1 MLRMNSCRAGGLLFS
16 VLVLF
21 GGVILF
27 GAETPSPEPPEVRLE
42 KLAGL
47 PTVPREIAEAIQ
59 DHRYDE
65 AVRLID
71 EELTRKPAQSDY
83 LVYLKGRALYLQ
95 QQYDAAVEVFRQAE
109 KEFPK
114 SSWRYWFR
122 FGQALA
128 LARKGDFAGAE
139 AIYRDEAQRILSP
152 ERSEELAAVY
162 IEFADRYFQP
172 ANPME
177 EKPDY
182 NKAREFYTRA
192 LEVNPSPSVR
202 ARIAFQI
209 ARCHHLA
216 PAWLQAATAY
226 REFLQQFPGDP
237 REVQARLYLGEVL
250 LAMGNTVEA
259 RRVWEDLLSKFG
271 DQPGEEVATAAF
283 RLAETR
289 GMPSPAT
296 DEDLSQGVNYLR
308 QFLERFPKDRRVPAA
323 YLQMAQGYAHLQHWD
338 EAEKV
343 LSEFLADP
351 RAEKSPE
358 RAEAIFLLGSVY
370 LNEQRFAKA
379 IETWRTFIEQ
389 FPTHPRWS
397 EVQTLIID
405 AEYQEAVSLHEA
417 EKYSEAEGAFRK
429 FLASHPLDSRA
440 PEILF
445 TLGTIA
451 FQQKNYEEAIRRWQ
465 QLADKYPD
473 NTWGQKAIYTI
484 AQVYEEKLLDAEKA
498 LEYYRKVTGPLASV
512 AQSAI
517 AKLTARTLW
526 AETVRV
532 YRSDEIPKI
541 RLVTRNIEKVTIA
554 IYRIDPE
561 AYFRKYRTLQGVE
574 HLDLALIDPD
584 EKREFTIPDYKPYV
598 ELETFIPL
606 PLPGDQKAG
615 VAAVTISSQTL
626 EVTTLLLQS
635 DLDLV
640 VKSSREELFVFA
652 ENMRETKPWAGVR
665 LLVAAGDGQLQE
677 VRTNE
682 EGIYLGKLPG
692 NSSEEVSVL
701 AIADGH
707 VTSNEWSLEGVSTA
721 RGLTDRGLIYT
732 DRPIYRPGQVVNV
745 RGIIRLAS
753 SQKAETPQ
761 EAPGA
766 TAENQSESPQGSAD
780 RLIAPV
786 GRKFHLQVLDSA
798 NRPLRAIDVTL
809 DSYGCLHDQF
819 FLPEAAPLGQYR
831 VVADDGE
838 GHVFQGGFQVTSFE
852 VDPVQ
857 ITIDTPRQVY
867 YRGEKIEGTIRV
879 AFSFGT
885 PLGREEVRYQL
896 AGEPVQTAIT
906 DENGEVRFSF
916 DTRDYSEAQ
925 VLPFQVVLPRRN
937 LTSGVNFVLAIQGFS
952 IHLSTPREV
961 YLPGES
967 FEVRVETKDAA
978 GKPCAEKLV
987 LKAMRRTRAG
997 RIQGSVTV
1005 SETPVETD
1013 SDGTGRIVLRLEE
1026 GGEYILRAE
1035 GTDRF
1040 GHPIWG
1046 EIAVKVSD
1054 DKDSDRLHIFADRH
1068 TFRVGDTARV
1078 RIHWKEQPTLAV
1090 VCFQGAH
1097 ILGHRLV
1104 SLKTG
1109 DNELDI
1115 PISGEMAP
1123 RFDLSVAVMRDVRDE
1138 RALVGRPSADSGD
1151 TVAELTPPP
1160 RRFFEAVSGF
1170 DVQRDLRV
1178 KVEWKIKGQPAKK
1191 TPSPGDELEVTLIT
1205 TDAQGQ
1211 PIPAQVSV
1219 ALVESLLL
1227 ERFGRGPSL
1236 VEWFR
1241 GETREG
1247 AFRTLST
1254 IEFRYQPITRPINR
1268 LLLAEEEREQ
1278 LEADEAATR
1287 LALGTLG
1294 GMGGGFAESNRDAA
1308 AMAAQPGIP
1317 AMEAL
1322 RKRKQEQLAEAEQEK
1337 KANALARSGRP
1348 TDGKSA
1354 EAKQIFEGGM
1364 TELPAVNAAGERQ
1377 LKLAMDKYFARA
1389 EEEKASAAGR
1399 FLLPTQANLQQVSTM
1414 SAREFL
1420 VLDAQGRLQ
1429 FLGPGQLEK
1438 ADLAALAEQLN
1449 KQGSLLYPLS
1459 SAAETAFW
1467 DPAVETGPDG
1477 KATLTI
1483 PIPDRATTWRLIA
1496 QGVTVDTLVGED
1508 DITVQAGKDFFAEI
1522 KWPEV
1527 LRLGDTA
1534 EIPVVLHNGRFDS
1547 GTVEVQLTR
1556 VVGTRR
1562 STDTQR
1568 VTLQKKGP
1576 ASVTFSVATEL
1587 PGEWND
1593 ALQGAENPKQ
1603 MEDLL
1608 RQNVEFHLAV
1618 LDADS
1623 REVLESVTHTVPLR
1637 PQGVMEYQ
1645 TSGGSAIGD
1654 TTTWLELP
1662 DVAGSSPWLLEI
1674 VVGPSIERSL
1684 LDLVTGSPQK
1694 VKLPLVETSTP
1705 AERLVADLMTAV
1717 VVQDYLRKV
1726 APQEVSMIPVI
1737 DARIRTAIAGLVA
1750 SQQED
1755 GGWAWIGCV
1764 LPEERAKRKVAS
1776 DPRMSA
1782 LAFWALCLARSAGY
1796 GIAQPAMDR
1805 ATAFL
1810 NQAIASAPAEDN
1822 EIRAVLVHALAQMK
1836 QADFALLNRLH
1847 RERQN
1852 LSLEGKLYLTL
1863 TLAAM
1868 DRKPMAEEVLQLI
1881 DPTVL
1886 AEPKPEERIVF
1897 GALSPAEAHALY
1909 ALALE
1914 AVLPQSP
1921 ELPRQ
1926 IDWLLAHR
1934 VGNRWIPD
1942 RATGPAAFALTQWF
1956 GNQGFQNESCQI
1968 TVFVNDFQVASLSLD
1983 PLSAT
1988 QSLLVPPKF
1997 LVKGKQR
2004 IQFRVEGRARYTY
2017 QCIASHF
2024 VATTVARETPYRY
2037 MLRAAPLEVEGREI
2051 LAGTGVVIPQPGWS
2065 MPVNPVTQLPV
2076 GKQAI
2081 VSVDVFPGWDQK
2093 SNQITQLIVS
2103 VPIPGGAAVVPQSI
2117 QTTSERYEIRPGE
2130 VVFYVS
2136 RRDPAAGVSF
2146 SFRIVGLV
2154 PGKYDLDAVVVRDA
2168 NDPAGYGVIRPSR
2181 SSEENLKLEVL
2192 PPGSPSKDQYVLSPQ
2207 EMYELGKI
2215 AFNKQNWQE
2224 AEKYLSQ
2231 LLRSTNW
2238 RVRDE
2243 VLKELAPM
2251 MVDIYLQLDK
2261 PHEVVQYFEI
2271 LKVKWPDFE
2280 IPFEKILKIAACYER
2295 MGEYERSFLIF
2306 RATVE
2311 NRFVAD
2317 SNVAGFLD
2325 EQKEFLRSV
2334 EVMNRLLAEYPPEPY
2349 TAAARYALA
2358 QRIYAKAGEDDPRL
2372 RKARINRI
2380 HLVHLAWEMLD
2391 RFLTAFPED
2400 PAADQAAFAAANAL
2414 LEGQFYGQAAAS
2426 AARYAERYPKSPL
2439 VDSFWYMIG
2448 YCQYAMGQYQ
2458 QAIDMCKK
2466 VAETQ
2471 RTDPTTGR
2479 TVESPNKWQALYILG
2494 QIYHSLGQP
2503 GQAIQYYGMVAQ
2515 RFSDAKEAIEYFTRK
2530 AIQIPE
2536 VTTIPPGK
2544 PVTIPLHFRNLATCE
2559 VRAYRVDLFKF
2570 ALLKRD
2576 LAGIAEINLA
2586 GIRPEH
2592 EETLTLGDG
2601 RDYRDRERDLKLPF
2615 QKEGAYLVVCRGESL
2630 YTSGMVVVS
2639 PLTLEVQE
2647 DPASGRVRV
2656 TIKDRSDKFIKG
2668 VQVKVIGSR
2677 NGDFVSGETDLRG
2690 VFVADGIRGKVTVI
2704 ARYEDDKYAFY
2715 RGKVE
2720 LLPEA
2725 PPAAQAPQAAAPA
2738 PGQAAK
2744 PGEPP
2749 RRRAEDELLR
2759 GLRESNQLFQQ
2770 QQLENLQR
2778 MYRQKRKGVEASQA
2792 F

>member
-16 VLVLF
+16 VLVLL
-21 GGVILF
+21 GGTILF
-27 GAETPSPEPPEVRLE
+27 GAESPPPESPQMRLE
-42 KLAGL
+42 HLVGL
-47 PTVPREIAEAIQ
+47 PAVPREIAEAIQ

-71 EELTRKPAQSDY
+71 EELTKKPAQSDY
-83 LVYLKGRALYLQ
+83 LMYLKGRALYLQ
-95 QQYDAAVEVFRQAE
+95 QHYDAAVEVFQQAE
-109 KEFPK
+109 KDFPK

-128 LARKGDFAGAE
+128 LARKGDFAGAQ
-139 AIYRDEAQRILSP
+139 AIYRDEAQRVLSP
-152 ERSEELAAVY
+152 ERSEELAAIY

-172 ANPME
+172 PNPVE

-182 NKAREFYTRA
+182 TKAREFYTKA
-192 LEVNPSPSVR
+192 LEVNPGPSLQ

-216 PAWLQAATAY
+216 SEWPQAVTAY
-226 REFLQQFPGDP
+226 REFLQRFPGDV

-250 LAMGNTVEA
+250 LAMSSGVEA

-289 GMPSPAT
+289 DMPSPNT

-323 YLQMAQGYAHLQHWD
+323 YLQMAQGYAHRHHWD

-343 LSEFLADP
+343 LTEFLADP

-358 RAEAIFLLGSVY
+358 RAEAIFLLGTVY
-370 LNEQRFAKA
+370 LRQQRFGKA
-379 IETWRTFIEQ
+379 IESWRTFVEQ

-397 EVQTLIID
+397 EAQTLIID
-405 AEYQEAVSLHEA
+405 AEYQEAVSLYVA
-417 EKYSEAEGAFRK
+417 EKYPEAEAAFHK
-429 FLASHPLDSRA
+429 FLAAHPLDNRA
-440 PEILF
+440 PQILF

-451 FQQKNYEEAIRRWQ
+451 LRQKNYEEAIRRWQ
-465 QLADKYPD
+465 QLADKYPE
-473 NTWGQKAIYTI
+473 NTWGQNAIYAI

-498 LEYYRKVTGPLASV
+498 LEYYRKVTGPMAP
-512 AQSAI
+512 AAENAI
-517 AKLTARTLW
+517 ARLTARTLV
-526 AETVRV
+526 AETVRI
-532 YRSDEIPKI
+532 YRSDETPKV
-541 RLVTRNIEKVTIA
+541 RLVTRNIEKVTVA
-554 IYRIDPE
+554 IYRLDPE
-561 AYFRKYRTLQGVE
+561 AYFRKYRSLQGVE

-584 EKREFTIPDYKPYV
+584 EKREVTIPNYKPYV
-598 ELETFIPL
+598 ELETFIPVA
-606 PLPGDQKAG
+606 LPGGEKAG
-615 VAAVTISSQTL
+615 VAAVNISSQTL

-635 DLDLV
+635 DLDLI
-640 VKSSREELFVFA
+640 VKSSRDELFVFA

-665 LLVAAGDGQLQE
+665 LLVAASDGQLQE

-682 EGIYLGKLPG
+682 EGIYLGRLPDH
-692 NSSEEVSVL
+692 SSQDVSVL

-707 VTSNEWSLEGVSTA
+707 VASNELSLDGLAPA

-745 RGIIRLAS
+745 RGIIRLANVE
-753 SQKAETPQ
+753 KAETRQ
-761 EAPGA
+761 DAASARG
-766 TAENQSESPQGSAD
+766 ENQGERLKGAAD

-786 GRKFHLQVLDSA
+786 GRKFHLQVLDAA

-819 FLPEAAPLGQYR
+819 LLPEGAPLGQYR

-838 GHVFQGGFQVTSFE
+838 GHVFQGDFQVATFE

-885 PLGREEVRYQL
+885 PLGQEEVRYRL

-906 DENGEVRFSF
+906 DEKGEVRFSL

-937 LTSGVNFVLAIQGFS
+937 LTTGVNFVLAIQGFS

-978 GKPCAEKLV
+978 GKPSAEKLV

-997 RIQGSVTV
+997 RVQGTVTV
-1005 SETPVETD
+1005 SETPVETAP
-1013 SDGTGRIVLRLEE
+1013 DGTARLVLRLQE

-1054 DKDSDRLHIFADRH
+1054 EKDADRLHILADQH

-1078 RIHWKEQPTLAV
+1078 RIHWKDQPTLGV

-1109 DNELDI
+1109 DNELEI
-1115 PISGEMAP
+1115 PISAEMAP
-1123 RFDLSVAVMRDVRDE
+1123 RFDLSVAVMRDIRDD
-1138 RALVGRPSADSGD
+1138 RALVGGPSTDSDDAVAD
-1151 TVAELTPPP
+1151 VTPPP

-1170 DVQRDLRV
+1170 DVERDLRV
-1178 KVEWKIKGQPAKK
+1178 KVEWKIKGQADKQ
-1191 TPSPGDELEVTLIT
+1191 TPSPGDELEVTLTT
-1205 TDAQGQ
+1205 TDAQGR
-1211 PIPAQVSV
+1211 PISAQLSV

-1241 GETREG
+1241 GEMREG

-1254 IEFRYQPITRPINR
+1254 IEFRYQPITCPIDR
-1268 LLLAEEEREQ
+1268 LLLTEEEREQ
-1278 LEADEAATR
+1278 LEADEA
-1287 LALGTLG
+1287 LAMGSVG
-1294 GMGGGFAESNRDAA
+1294 GPGAAPVHASELAEQSA
-1308 AMAAQPGIP
+1308 IP
-1317 AMEAL
+1317 EMEAL
-1322 RKRKQEQLAEAEQEK
+1322 GRTANEPLAEVEMAKKADIRARRSQPADGKLAQAEQKFESAMEK
-1337 KANALARSGRP
+1337 S
-1348 TDGKSA
+1348 
-1354 EAKQIFEGGM
+1354 
-1364 TELPAVNAAGERQ
+1364 PAATNAAGERQ
-1377 LKLAMDKYFARA
+1377 LKQAMDKFFAGVA
-1389 EEEKASAAGR
+1389 EERAGMAGR
-1399 FLLPTQANLQQVSTM
+1399 FLVPTHSNLQQVSAT
-1414 SAREFL
+1414 STREFL
-1420 VLDAQGRLQ
+1420 VLDARGRLQ
-1429 FLGPGQLEK
+1429 WLGPSRLRKG
-1438 ADLAALAEQLN
+1438 DLAALAEQLN
-1449 KQGSLLYPLS
+1449 REGSLLYSLS
-1459 SAAETAFW
+1459 STAETAFW

-1477 KATLTI
+1477 KATITI
-1483 PIPDRATTWRLIA
+1483 PLPDRATTWRLIA
-1496 QGVTVDTLVGED
+1496 QGVTVDTLVGEE
-1508 DITVQAGKDFFAEI
+1508 DITVQAKKDFFAEVT
-1522 KWPEV
+1522 WPGV

-1534 EIPVVLHNGRFDS
+1534 EIPVVLHNGRFDT
-1547 GTVEVQLTR
+1547 GTVEVELTR
-1556 VVGTRR
+1556 VVGARRITDTRR
-1562 STDTQR
+1562 VSFQ
-1568 VTLQKKGP
+1568 QKGP
-1576 ASVTFSVATEL
+1576 ASVTFTVPVEMPA
-1587 PGEWND
+1587 EWYE
-1593 ALQGAENPKQ
+1593 ALKAAEKPEQ
-1603 MEDLL
+1603 VEELL
-1608 RQNVEFHLAV
+1608 RQSVEFHLTV
-1618 LDADS
+1618 LDPAS
-1623 REVLESVTHTVPLR
+1623 REVLDSATQTIPLR
-1637 PQGVMEYQ
+1637 PQGVMEYL
-1645 TSGGSAIGD
+1645 TSGGSATGD

-1662 DVAGSSPWLLEI
+1662 KGAESSPWLMEI
-1674 VVGPSIERSL
+1674 LIGPSIERSL
-1684 LDLVTGSPQK
+1684 LDLVTGSPQH
-1694 VKLPLVETSTP
+1694 VKLAFVETSSP
-1705 AERLVADLMTAV
+1705 AEKLVAELMTAV
-1717 VVQDYLRKV
+1717 VVQNYFRKV
-1726 APQEVSMIPVI
+1726 ALQDVSMMPVI

-1755 GGWAWIGCV
+1755 GGWAWVGCL
-1764 LPEERAKRKVAS
+1764 LPEERARRKAAS
-1776 DPRMSA
+1776 DPRTSA

-1796 GIAQPAMDR
+1796 GVAQPAMDR

-1822 EIRAVLVHALAQMK
+1822 EIRAVLVHALAQQK

-1863 TLAAM
+1863 ALAAM

-1881 DPTVL
+1881 DPAVL
-1886 AEPKPEERIVF
+1886 AEAKPQDRVAW
-1897 GALSPAEAHALY
+1897 GTLSPAEAHALY

-1926 IDWLLAHR
+1926 IDWLMAHR

-1956 GNQGFQNESCQI
+1956 ANQGFQNESCRI

-1983 PLSAT
+1983 PQSAT
-1988 QSLLVPPKF
+1988 QSVLVPPKF
-1997 LVKGKQR
+1997 LAKGKQR

-2017 QCIASHF
+2017 QCLASHF
-2024 VATTVARETPYRY
+2024 VPMAQARETPYRY
-2037 MLRAAPLEVEGREI
+2037 ILRAAPLEVEGREI
-2051 LAGTGVVIPQPGWS
+2051 PAGVAPVIPKPGWS
-2065 MPVNPVTQLPV
+2065 MPVNTVSQLPV

-2130 VVFYVS
+2130 VVFYVN
-2136 RRDPAAGVSF
+2136 RRDPAVGVSF
-2146 SFRIVGLV
+2146 NFRIVGLV

-2168 NDPAGYGVIRPSR
+2168 DDPASYGVIRPGR
-2181 SSEENLKLEVL
+2181 SSEGNMKLEVL

-2207 EMYELGKI
+2207 EMYELGKM
-2215 AFNKQNWQE
+2215 AFGKQNWQE
-2224 AEKYLSQ
+2224 AEKYLGQ
-2231 LLRSTNW
+2231 LLTSPNW

-2243 VLKELAPM
+2243 ALKELAAM
-2251 MVDIYLQLDK
+2251 MVDISLELDK

-2306 RATVE
+2306 RATLE
-2311 NRFVAD
+2311 SRFVAD

-2325 EQKEFLRSV
+2325 DQKEFLRSL

-2358 QRIYAKAGEDDPRL
+2358 QRIYAKAGENDPQL

-2380 HLVHLAWEMLD
+2380 HLVNLAWEMLD

-2414 LEGQFYGQAAAS
+2414 LEGQFYEQAAAS
-2426 AARYAERYPKSPL
+2426 AARYAQRYPKSPL

-2448 YCQYAMGQYQ
+2448 YCRYALGEHQ
-2458 QAIDMCKK
+2458 QAIEMCRK

-2471 RTDPTTGR
+2471 RTDPATGR

-2503 GQAIQYYGMVAQ
+2503 AQAIQYYGMVAQ
-2515 RFSDAKEAIEYFTRK
+2515 QFSDAKEAIEYFTRK

-2536 VTTIPPGK
+2536 VTTVAPGK
-2544 PVTIPLHFRNLATCE
+2544 PVTLPLQFRNLTTCE

-2576 LAGIAEINLA
+2576 LAGITEINLA
-2586 GIRPEH
+2586 GIRPEY

-2601 RDYRDRERDLKLPF
+2601 RDYRDRKLELKLPF

-2630 YTSGMVVVS
+2630 YTSGMVLVS

-2647 DPASGRVRV
+2647 DATSGRVRV
-2656 TIKDRSDKFIKG
+2656 TVKESSDKFVKG
-2668 VQVKVIGSR
+2668 VEVKVIGSR
-2677 NGDFVSGETDLRG
+2677 NEDFVSGETDLRG
-2690 VFVADGIRGKVTVI
+2690 VFVADGIRGTVTVI
-2704 ARYEDDKYAFY
+2704 ARYQDDKYAFY

-2720 LLPEA
+2720 LLPET
-2725 PPAAQAPQAAAPA
+2725 PPAAQAPQAAPPA
-2738 PGQAAK
+2738 PGQAGK

-2749 RRRAEDELLR
+2749 RRRSEDDLLR

-2770 QQLENLQR
+2770 QQIDNLQR

>member
-1 MLRMNSCRAGGLLFS
+1 MLRMNSYLAGGLLFS
-16 VLVLF
+16 VLVLC
-21 GGVILF
+21 GATILL
-27 GAETPSPEPPEVRLE
+27 GAESPSSEAPEVRLE
-42 KLAGL
+42 RLAGL
-47 PTVPREIAEAIQ
+47 PAVPRAIAEAIQ
-59 DHRYDE
+59 DHRYDQ
-65 AVRLID
+65 AVHLID
-71 EELTRKPAQSDY
+71 EELARKPAQPDY

-109 KEFPK
+109 KDFPK
-114 SSWRYWFR
+114 SAWRYWFR

-128 LARKGDFAGAE
+128 LARKGDFAAAE
-139 AIYRDEAQRILSP
+139 AIYRDEAQRILSA
-152 ERSEELAAVY
+152 ERSDELAGVY

-172 ANPME
+172 TNPLE

-182 NKAREFYTRA
+182 NKAREFYTKA
-192 LEVNPSPSVR
+192 LEVNPSPSLQ

-216 PAWLQAATAY
+216 SEWPQAATAY
-226 REFLQQFPGDP
+226 RDFLQRFPGDV
-237 REVQARLYLGEVL
+237 REIQARLYLGEVL
-250 LAMGNTVEA
+250 LAMNSSVEA

-271 DQPGEEVATAAF
+271 DQPDEEVATAAF

-289 GMPSPAT
+289 GMPSPNT

-323 YLQMAQGYAHLQHWD
+323 YLQMAQGYAHLHHWD

-343 LSEFLADP
+343 LMEFLADP

-358 RAEAIFLLGSVY
+358 RAEAIFLLGTVH
-370 LNEQRFAKA
+370 LRQQRFAQA
-379 IETWRTFIEQ
+379 IESWRTFVEQ

-397 EVQTLIID
+397 EAQTLIID
-405 AEYQEAVSLHEA
+405 AEYQEAASLYVA
-417 EKYSEAEGAFRK
+417 EKYPEAETAFRK
-429 FLASHPLDSRA
+429 FLTAHPLDSRA
-440 PEILF
+440 PQILF

-451 FQQKNYEEAIRRWQ
+451 LRQRNYEEAIRRWQ
-465 QLADKYPD
+465 QLADKYPE
-473 NTWGQKAIYTI
+473 NTWGQNAIYAI

-498 LEYYRKVTGPLASV
+498 LEYYRKVTGPMAP
-512 AQSAI
+512 AATNAI
-517 AKLTARTLW
+517 ARLTARTLV

-532 YRSDEIPKI
+532 YRSDETPKI
-541 RLVTRNIEKVTIA
+541 RLVTRNIEKVTVA
-554 IYRIDPE
+554 IYRLDPE
-561 AYFRKYRTLQGVE
+561 AYFRKYRSLQGVE
-574 HLDLALIDPD
+574 RLDLALIDPD
-584 EKREFTIPDYKPYV
+584 EKREVTIPNYKPYV
-598 ELETFIPL
+598 ELETFIPVA
-606 PLPGDQKAG
+606 LPGGEKAG
-615 VAAVTISSQTL
+615 VAAVNISSQTL

-635 DLDLV
+635 DLDLI
-640 VKSSREELFVFA
+640 VKSSRDELFVFA
-652 ENMRETKPWAGVR
+652 ENMRETRPWAGVR

-677 VRTNE
+677 VQTNE
-682 EGIYLGKLPG
+682 EGIYLGRLPG
-692 NSSEEVSVL
+692 HPSQDVSVL

-707 VTSNEWSLEGVSTA
+707 VASNELSLDGIAPA

-753 SQKAETPQ
+753 VQ
-761 EAPGA
+761 EASPEAADAPG
-766 TAENQSESPQGSAD
+766 QSQADRPKGAAD

-786 GRKFHLQVLDSA
+786 ARKFHLQVLDSA
-798 NRPLRAIDVTL
+798 NRSLHAIDVTL

-819 FLPEAAPLGQYR
+819 LLPEGAPLGQYR

-838 GHVFQGGFQVTSFE
+838 GHVFQGGFQVASFE

-885 PLGREEVRYQL
+885 PLGREEVRYRL

-906 DENGEVRFSF
+906 DEKGEVRFSL

-925 VLPFQVVLPRRN
+925 VLPFEVVLPRRN
-937 LTSGVNFVLAIQGFS
+937 LTTGVNFVLAVQGFS

-978 GKPCAEKLV
+978 GKPTAEKLL

-997 RIQGSVTV
+997 RVQGTVTV
-1005 SETPVETD
+1005 SETPVETA
-1013 SDGTGRIVLRLEE
+1013 SDGTARVVVRLEE
-1026 GGEYILRAE
+1026 GGLYILRAE

-1040 GHPIWG
+1040 GHPIWR

-1054 DKDSDRLHIFADRH
+1054 EKDADRLHILADQH

-1078 RIHWKEQPTLAV
+1078 RIHWKDQPTLGV

-1104 SLKTG
+1104 PLKTG
-1109 DNELDI
+1109 DNELEI
-1115 PISGEMAP
+1115 PISAEMAP
-1123 RFDLSVAVMRDVRDE
+1123 RFDLSVAVMRDIRDD
-1138 RALVGRPSADSGD
+1138 RALVGGPSGD
-1151 TVAELTPPP
+1151 SDDAVADVTPPP

-1170 DVQRDLRV
+1170 DVERDLRV
-1178 KVEWKIKGQPAKK
+1178 KVEWKIKGQPAKQ
-1191 TPSPGDELEVTLIT
+1191 TPSPGDELEVTLT
-1205 TDAQGQ
+1205 TSDAQGR
-1211 PIPAQVSV
+1211 PIPAQISV

-1241 GETREG
+1241 GEMREG

-1254 IEFRYQPITRPINR
+1254 IEFRYQPITRPIDR

-1287 LALGTLG
+1287 LALGPAG
-1294 GMGGGFAESNRDAA
+1294 GPLGGFAGVPRDAA
-1308 AMAAQPGIP
+1308 ELAEQSAIP
-1317 AMEAL
+1317 EAEAL
-1322 RKRKQEQLAEAEQEK
+1322 GRTANEPLAEVEMAK
-1337 KANALARSGRP
+1337 KADTRARRGRP
-1348 TDGKSA
+1348 TNGELAQSEQKIEGRMEKSA
-1354 EAKQIFEGGM
+1354 A
-1364 TELPAVNAAGERQ
+1364 ANAAGERQ
-1377 LKLAMDKYFARA
+1377 LKQAMDKFFAGVVEERA
-1389 EEEKASAAGR
+1389 GMAGR
-1399 FLLPTQANLQQVSTM
+1399 FLTPTQGNLQQVSAASTQ
-1414 SAREFL
+1414 EFL
-1420 VLDAQGRLQ
+1420 VLDARGRLEW
-1429 FLGPGQLEK
+1429 LGPSQLRK
-1438 ADLAALAEQLN
+1438 VDLAALAERLN
-1449 KQGSLLYPLS
+1449 KEGSLLYPLS

-1483 PIPDRATTWRLIA
+1483 PLPDRATTWRLIA
-1496 QGVTVDTLVGED
+1496 QGITVDTLVGED
-1508 DITVQAGKDFFAEI
+1508 DITIQAKKDFFTEI
-1522 KWPEV
+1522 KWPGV

-1562 STDTQR
+1562 TTDTRPVTFQR
-1568 VTLQKKGP
+1568 KGP
-1576 ASVTFSVATEL
+1576 ASVTFTVPVAM
-1587 PGEWND
+1587 PAEWYE
-1593 ALQGAENPKQ
+1593 ALKAAEKPEQ
-1603 MEDLL
+1603 VEELL
-1608 RQNVEFHLAV
+1608 RQSVEFHLAV
-1618 LDADS
+1618 LDPTS
-1623 REVLESVTHTVPLR
+1623 QEVLDSTTQSIPLR
-1637 PQGVMEYQ
+1637 PQGVMEYL
-1645 TSGGSAIGD
+1645 TSGGSATGD

-1662 DVAGSSPWLLEI
+1662 DIPESSPWLMEI
-1674 VVGPSIERSL
+1674 LVGPSIERSL
-1684 LDLVTGSPQK
+1684 LDLVTGSPQQMR
-1694 VKLPLVETSTP
+1694 LALIETSSP
-1705 AERLVADLMTAV
+1705 AEKLVAELMTAV

-1726 APQEVSMIPVI
+1726 APQDVSMMPVI
-1737 DARIRTAIAGLVA
+1737 DARIRSAIAGLVA

-1755 GGWAWIGCV
+1755 GGWAWIGCL
-1764 LPEERAKRKVAS
+1764 LPEERARRKVAS
-1776 DPRMSA
+1776 DPRTSA
-1782 LAFWALCLARSAGY
+1782 RAFWALCLARAAGY
-1796 GIAQPAMDR
+1796 GVAQPTMDR

-1810 NQAIASAPAEDN
+1810 NQAITRAPAEDN
-1822 EIRAVLVHALAQMK
+1822 EIRAVLVHALAQQK

-1863 TLAAM
+1863 ALAAM
-1868 DRKPMAEEVLQLI
+1868 DRKPMAEEVLHLI
-1881 DPTVL
+1881 DPAVL
-1886 AEPKPEERIVF
+1886 AEGKPQDRVAW
-1897 GALSPAEAHALY
+1897 GTLSPAEAHALY

-1926 IDWLLAHR
+1926 IDWLMAHR

-1956 GNQGFQNESCQI
+1956 ANQGFQNESCRI

-1983 PLSAT
+1983 PQSAT
-1988 QSLLVPPKF
+1988 QSVLVPPKF
-1997 LVKGKQR
+1997 LAKGKQR

-2017 QCIASHF
+2017 QCLASHF
-2024 VATTVARETPYRY
+2024 VPMAQARETPYRY
-2037 MLRAAPLEVEGREI
+2037 ILRAAPLEVEGREI
-2051 LAGTGVVIPQPGWS
+2051 PAGVAPVIPKPGWS
-2065 MPVNPVTQLPV
+2065 MPVNTVSQLPV

-2130 VVFYVS
+2130 VVFYVD
-2136 RRDPAAGVSF
+2136 RRDPAVGVSF

-2168 NDPAGYGVIRPSR
+2168 DDPASYGVIRPGR
-2181 SSEENLKLEVL
+2181 SSEGNMKLEVL

-2207 EMYELGKI
+2207 EMYELGKM
-2215 AFNKQNWQE
+2215 AFGKQNWQE
-2224 AEKYLSQ
+2224 AEKYLGQ
-2231 LLRSTNW
+2231 LLTSTNW

-2251 MVDIYLQLDK
+2251 MVDISLQLDK

-2280 IPFEKILKIAACYER
+2280 IPFDKILKIAACYER

-2306 RATVE
+2306 RATLE
-2311 NRFVAD
+2311 SRFVAD

-2325 EQKEFLRSV
+2325 DQKEFLRSV

-2358 QRIYAKAGEDDPRL
+2358 QRIYAKSGEDDPRL

-2380 HLVHLAWEMLD
+2380 HLIHLAWEMLD

-2414 LEGQFYGQAAAS
+2414 LDGRFYEQAAAS
-2426 AARYAERYPKSPL
+2426 AARYAQRYPKSPL

-2458 QAIDMCKK
+2458 QAIEMCKK

-2471 RTDPTTGR
+2471 RTDPATGR

-2503 GQAIQYYGMVAQ
+2503 AQAIQYYGMVAQ
-2515 RFSDAKEAIEYFTRK
+2515 RFSDAREAIEYFTRK
-2530 AIQIPE
+2530 AIEIPE
-2536 VTTIPPGK
+2536 VTTIPPGQ
-2544 PVTIPLHFRNLATCE
+2544 PVTVPLHFRNLATCE

-2576 LAGIAEINLA
+2576 LAGITEINLA

-2592 EETLTLGDG
+2592 EETLALGDG
-2601 RDYRDRERDLKLPF
+2601 RDYRDRERELKLPF
-2615 QKEGAYLVVCRGESL
+2615 QKEGAYLVVCRGESF

-2647 DPASGRVRV
+2647 DAASGRVRV
-2656 TIKDRSDKFIKG
+2656 TIRDSSGKFIKG
-2668 VQVKVIGSR
+2668 VEVKVIGSR

-2704 ARYEDDKYAFY
+2704 ARYQDDKYAFY

-2725 PPAAQAPQAAAPA
+2725 LPAAQAPQGAPV
-2738 PGQAAK
+2738 PGRAGK

-2749 RRRAEDELLR
+2749 RRRPEEELLQ

-2770 QQLENLQR
+2770 QQIDNLQR
-2778 MYRQKRKGVEASQA
+2778 MYRQNRKGVEASQA